1 MYIFDI
7 CVAERILKQS
17 IVDGKANSYMDEKRF
32 YRFIGE
38 KIREVRTKNRYKQIE
53 LARKVGLE
61 RTSITNIETGKQ
73 NVTVLALYRICEV
86 FQLDINKLLPNP
98 EDLVEHDLDT
108 SNLNSVKVGAKTHAV
123 LERVRNG

>member
-1 MYIFDI
+1 MSPINFD
-7 CVAERILKQS
+7 EE
-17 IVDGKANSYMDEKRF
+17 ANYYMDEKRF

-53 LARKVGLE
+53 LAQKVGLE

-73 NVTVLALYRICEV
+73 NASIIVLYRICEV
-86 FQLDINKLLPNP
+86 FQIDINKLLPKP
-98 EDLVEHDLDT
+98 EDIIEHNLDT
-108 SNLNSVKVGAKTHAV
+108 HNLTSVKVGAKTHAA